1 MIIAVVYLA
10 AAAIALTSLG
20 LGLYALAGIRLRDE
34 DASRPHVGRAA
45 LSAVAG
51 LAAAVALVLLFT

>member
-1 MIIAVVYLA
+1 MIIALVYVA
-10 AAAIALTSLG
+10 AAAIALASLG
-20 LGLYALAGIRLRDE
+20 LGLYALNGIRSRDE
-34 DASRPHVGRAA
+34 ETLRHHVGRAA